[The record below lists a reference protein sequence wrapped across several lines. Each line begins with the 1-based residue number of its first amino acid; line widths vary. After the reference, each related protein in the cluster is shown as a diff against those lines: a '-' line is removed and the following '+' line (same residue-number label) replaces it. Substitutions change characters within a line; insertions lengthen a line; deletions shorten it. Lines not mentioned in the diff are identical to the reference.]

1 MTERE
6 LLEIEARIEAELAAG
21 GWSGDGDLMFDLL
34 RDEMPR
40 LVAEV
45 RRLQAQVQVYRDGIS
60 ELESETA
67 DHILDRAL
75 RAGRERRPARAA
87 ESGQDSLIEALEN
100 EMKQVGEPR
109 RK

>member
-6 LLEIEARIEAELAAG
+6 LLEIEARIEAELATG

-34 RDEMPR
+34 RDDVPR
-40 LVAEV
+40 LIAEV
-45 RRLQAQVQVYRDGIS
+45 RRLQAQVQVYRDGIA

-67 DHILDRAL
+67 DLILDRAL
-75 RAGRERRPARAA
+75 RAGRELRQPRH
-87 ESGQDSLIEALEN
+87 ETGQEALLEALEQ
-100 EMKQVGEPR
+100 ELRQTGEPR